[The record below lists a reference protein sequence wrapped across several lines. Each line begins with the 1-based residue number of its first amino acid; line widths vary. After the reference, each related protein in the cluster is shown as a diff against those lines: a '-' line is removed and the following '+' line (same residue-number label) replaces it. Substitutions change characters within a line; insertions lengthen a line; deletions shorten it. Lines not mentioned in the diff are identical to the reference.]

1 MRIAAE
7 YYTSRII
14 KKMRILGL
22 DVGERRIGIAISD
35 PLNKIA
41 LPLSQ
46 IERTD
51 KLEETLQKI
60 EEFTLQYRVE
70 RIVVGLPRNMKGEE
84 GWEVKKVRS
93 FVSSLLS
100 RINIPLFFID
110 ERFSTVLVER
120 VLKKGKVSFSK
131 RRQVKDK
138 LAAVII
144 LQSYLD
150 SQEFKNEL

>member
-1 MRIAAE
+1 
-7 YYTSRII
+7 
-14 KKMRILGL
+14 MRILGL

-120 VLKKGKVSFSK
+120 VLRKGKVSFSK

-150 SQEFKNEL
+150 SQEFKK

>member
-1 MRIAAE
+1 
-7 YYTSRII
+7 
-14 KKMRILGL
+14 MRILGL

>member
-1 MRIAAE
+1 
-7 YYTSRII
+7 
-14 KKMRILGL
+14 MRILGL

-110 ERFSTVLVER
+110 ERFSTVSVER
-120 VLKKGKVSFSK
+120 ILRKGKVSFSK

>member
-1 MRIAAE
+1 
-7 YYTSRII
+7 
-14 KKMRILGL
+14 MRILGL

-120 VLKKGKVSFSK
+120 VLRKGKVSFSK

>member
-1 MRIAAE
+1 
-7 YYTSRII
+7 
-14 KKMRILGL
+14 MRILGL

-110 ERFSTVLVER
+110 
-120 VLKKGKVSFSK
+120 
-131 RRQVKDK
+131 D
-138 LAAVII
+138 
-144 LQSYLD
+144 
-150 SQEFKNEL
+150 

>member
-1 MRIAAE
+1 
-7 YYTSRII
+7 
-14 KKMRILGL
+14 MRILGL

-110 ERFSTVLVER
+110 ERFSTVLAER
-120 VLKKGKVSFSK
+120 VLRKGKVSFSK